1 MNDEELKSY
10 TKWLAKWAISLYF
23 AAALI
28 GNSPISRDDSDPGG
42 EWGKRS
48 DVAVRTDALT
58 GCQYLE
64 ARSGGLTPRIDSAG
78 KQIGCR
84 Q

>member
-1 MNDEELKSY
+1 MTAEELKNY
-10 TKWLAKWAISLYF
+10 TKWLAKWAVGLYF
-23 AAALI
+23 AVAMI
-28 GNSPISRDDSDPGG
+28 GKLPINRDDSDPG
-42 EWGKRS
+42 EWGERS
-48 DVAVRTDALT
+48 GVAVRTDALT

-64 ARSGGLTPRIDSAG
+64 AMNGGLTPRIDNNG

>member
-1 MNDEELKSY
+1 MAAEELKNY
-10 TKWLAKWAISLYF
+10 TKWLAKWAVVLYF
-23 AAALI
+23 SVVLI
-28 GNSPISRDDSDPGG
+28 GKLPISRDDSDPG

-48 DVAVRTDALT
+48 GVAVRTDALT

-64 ARSGGLTPRIDSAG
+64 AVSGGLTPRIDSAG

>member
-1 MNDEELKSY
+1 MNAEELKSY
-10 TKWLAKWAISLYF
+10 TKWLAKWLVFLYF
-23 AAALI
+23 AVAMI
-28 GNSPISRDDSDPGG
+28 GKLPIGRDDSDPG
-42 EWGKRS
+42 EWGSRS
-48 DVAVRTDALT
+48 GVAVRTDART

-64 ARSGGLTPRIDSAG
+64 ALNGGLTPRIDSSG